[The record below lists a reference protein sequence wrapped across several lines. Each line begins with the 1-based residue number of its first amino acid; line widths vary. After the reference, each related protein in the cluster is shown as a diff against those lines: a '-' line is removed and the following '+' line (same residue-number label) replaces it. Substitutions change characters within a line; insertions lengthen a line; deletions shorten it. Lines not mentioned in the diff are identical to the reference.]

1 MLPQDRFDIDLPLA
15 SIEFVYVSLRAWA
28 EASRYPR
35 LTLLGQSLGSIVLA
49 IEAVVRLP
57 APVFVDTT
65 GYAFSF
71 PIARYIGGC
80 AVACYV
86 HYVSLTRPRSHRQ
99 TFREG

>member
-1 MLPQDRFDIDLPLA
+1 M
-15 SIEFVYVSLRAWA
+15 SLRAWA

-49 IEAVVRLP
+49 IEAVMRLP

-71 PIARYIGGC
+71 PVARYIGGC